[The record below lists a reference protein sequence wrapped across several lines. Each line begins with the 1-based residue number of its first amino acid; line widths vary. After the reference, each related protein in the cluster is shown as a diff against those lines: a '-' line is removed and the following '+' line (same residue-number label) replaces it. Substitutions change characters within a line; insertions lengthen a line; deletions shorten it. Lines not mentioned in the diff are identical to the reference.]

1 MERMATK
8 FGSAVVSRL
17 GLKRINGQPFSAPW
31 KISQPPTS
39 SNGNSYRSYKS
50 YHTSTTTLD
59 HNHNNRYTLNHQFN
73 KQFSTIAKMPEYAK
87 NQPAG
92 FKNAVERVA
101 IVGVGVSLRQH
112 HIHRD

>member
-1 MERMATK
+1 MESMATK

-39 SNGNSYRSYKS
+39 SNGNTYKSYMS
-50 YHTSTTTLD
+50 YHTSTTTVD
-59 HNHNNRYTLNHQFN
+59 QNHQFN
-73 KQFSTIAKMPEYAK
+73 KQFSTRAKMPEYAK
-87 NQPAG
+87 NQPSG

-101 IVGVGVSLRQH
+101 IVGVGVSLQQH
-112 HIHRD
+112 HIHKD